1 MSTGSGKSLVCAMMA
16 EQCLK
21 QGKRALILVPSHEL
35 VLQNY
40 NEHYSYTVSA
50 LPLGICSAKLQKAQV
65 QKQIVY
71 ATYTSFLRRRA
82 TSGLFNLLIIDECHY
97 LNPDPDTSYQK
108 IIKSLLRINPDM
120 RIIGLTATPYRADQ
134 GMLHQDCIK
143 GKAIFT
149 KMAYETNIPD
159 LIKQGYLSHVESIS
173 GEVEAD
179 MTDVKL
185 KGQDYDTELAAVKFD
200 AIVVDA
206 VIDMKVKFAA
216 YKISTAIVYASNL
229 ANARRIIEEWDDS
242 ATIRLAFGDM
252 STHDRNALTT
262 WLREGNGLRVVV
274 NVGLFVTGFDY
285 RALDCVVFFVATKS
299 LVKYVQIA
307 GRVIRSHEEKEL
319 GYVLDYGGNIER
331 HGPIDATIPPKNKK
345 RKDEAPRKPCLECG
359 EANILNAKKC
369 KECGAEFISEGTEGG
384 YSMRT
389 KAQALALKQHHR
401 HEITSVLWES
411 AFSNKSSL
419 PMIKGLFYDDDS
431 LVYTHYLCLEH
442 PGFAGEN
449 SKRFL
454 MSMFKDKKDYFLL
467 GKTHIN
473 CKNILALLNEAPKFF
488 KTIKS
493 IELHDREDS
502 RFKELKKVIYEN

>member
-1 MSTGSGKSLVCAMMA
+1 MK
-16 EQCLK
+16 
-21 QGKRALILVPSHEL
+21 
-35 VLQNY
+35 
-40 NEHYSYTVSA
+40 
-50 LPLGICSAKLQKAQV
+50 
-65 QKQIVY
+65 
-71 ATYTSFLRRRA
+71 
-82 TSGLFNLLIIDECHY
+82 
-97 LNPDPDTSYQK
+97 
-108 IIKSLLRINPDM
+108 
-120 RIIGLTATPYRADQ
+120 IIGLTATPYRQDQ
-134 GMLHQDCIK
+134 GMLHEDCVK

-179 MTDVKL
+179 MTDVKM

-216 YKISTAIVYASNL
+216 YGINTAIVYASNL
-229 ANARRIIEEWDDS
+229 ANARRIIAEWGES
-242 ATIRLAFGDM
+242 ANIRLAYGEM
-252 STHDRNALTT
+252 STHDRNALTA

-345 RKDEAPRKPCLECG
+345 RKDEAPKKPCLECG
-359 EANILNAKKC
+359 EANSLNAKRC
-369 KECGAEFISEGTEGG
+369 KECGAEFISEGTEGN

-411 AFSNKSSL
+411 AFSRKSSL
-419 PMIKGLFYDDDS
+419 PMIKGLFYEDNE
-431 LVYTHYLCLEH
+431 LVYTHYLCLDH
-442 PGFAGEN
+442 PGFAAEN

-473 CKNILALLNEAPKFF
+473 CKSILTLLNDAPKFF
-488 KTIKS
+488 KTIKA
-493 IELHDREDS
+493 IEIHDQEDS
-502 RFKELKKVIYEN
+502 RFKKLEKVIYE